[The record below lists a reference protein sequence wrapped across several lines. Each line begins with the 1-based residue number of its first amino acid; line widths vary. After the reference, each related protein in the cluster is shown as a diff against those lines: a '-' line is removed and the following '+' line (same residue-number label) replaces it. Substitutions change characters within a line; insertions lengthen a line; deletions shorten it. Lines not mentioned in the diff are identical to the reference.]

1 MSNQENLDD
10 VRLDIE
16 AVDFDL
22 SDGLRERV
30 IQSLGKLRRYYSGD
44 VITAEVYM
52 RLRESHRP
60 NDKSYRVK
68 YGVPGNDVFAEDTGD
83 NWGALISS
91 VADKLQRQLEKQFAR
106 S

>member
-1 MSNQENLDD
+1 MSKQESLDD
-10 VRLDIE
+10 VRLDIQ
-16 AVDFDL
+16 AVDFEL
-22 SDGLRERV
+22 SDGLRDR
-30 IQSLGKLRRYYSGD
+30 ILQSLAKLRRYYSGD

-52 RLRESHRP
+52 RLEESHGP

-68 YGVPGNDVFAEDTGD
+68 YGVPGNDVFAEDSGD